1 MKIYLLYF
9 MVMSTLNLN
18 IERPAFG
25 GAFIA
30 RHEGKIVM
38 VHGATAP
45 GERVEAT
52 VDNEKRDYLTAS
64 VSKIIEPHPERID
77 PPCQYFGICG
87 GCTFQHIPY
96 PLQVQIKEE
105 ILRDCFKRLT
115 KTEIELSTPLISE
128 DPWNYRLRMQ
138 FKVSPE
144 GIGQHKK
151 GTNEIVNI
159 DKCLIMHED
168 INEFI
173 KNSRDILKGT
183 RLKELHITSGDQ
195 LIAQVITR
203 QKALLPPQNNT
214 FASALLEHG
223 ISGVI
228 IRRGELEP
236 DRYGTPYV
244 TLDLLGL
251 QYTVSPPSFLQV
263 NWKLNQKVAALIK
276 DHLQP
281 LKGQKILDLYAGAGN
296 FSLPLA
302 DSADV
307 TAVEGSGYAAEDGL
321 RNVELNGINNVT
333 FVRSSAE
340 KFTSDE
346 HFNVV
351 ILDPPRPGLSR
362 KAMKNL
368 LRIHPERIVYV
379 SCNPATLARD
389 LRNLSEWYRLDSIR
403 MIDFFPQTFHI
414 ESLAYLSLK

>member
-1 MKIYLLYF
+1 
-9 MVMSTLNLN
+9 
-18 IERPAFG
+18 
-25 GAFIA
+25 
-30 RHEGKIVM
+30 
-38 VHGATAP
+38 
-45 GERVEAT
+45 
-52 VDNEKRDYLTAS
+52 
-64 VSKIIEPHPERID
+64 
-77 PPCQYFGICG
+77 
-87 GCTFQHIPY
+87 
-96 PLQVQIKEE
+96 
-105 ILRDCFKRLT
+105 
-115 KTEIELSTPLISE
+115 
-128 DPWNYRLRMQ
+128 MQ

-151 GTNEIVNI
+151 GTNEIINI
-159 DKCLIMHED
+159 DRCLIMHED

-173 KNSRDILKGT
+173 GKSRDILKGT
-183 RLKELHITSGDQ
+183 RLKELHLTAGDR
-195 LIAQVITR
+195 LTALVITR
-203 QKALLPPQNNT
+203 QKALPPPQNNT
-214 FASALLEHG
+214 FASALIERG
-223 ISGVI
+223 ISGVV
-228 IRRGELEP
+228 IRRGELTP
-236 DRYGTPYV
+236 DKYGTPYV
-244 TLDLLGL
+244 ILDLLGL

-281 LKGQKILDLYAGAGN
+281 LKGQKILDLFAGAGN

-321 RNVELNGINNVT
+321 RNVELNGMNNVT
-333 FVRSSAE
+333 FIRSSAE

>member
-1 MKIYLLYF
+1 MKTDLLYF
-9 MVMSTLNLN
+9 MPMSTLTLK

-30 RHEGKIVM
+30 RHDGKIVM
-38 VHGATAP
+38 VQGPTAP

-52 VDNEKRDYLTAS
+52 LEHEKRDYLTAT

-77 PPCQYFGICG
+77 PPCPYFGICG

-105 ILRDCFKRLT
+105 ILRDCFRRLT
-115 KTEIELSTPLISE
+115 KTEISLSAPLISD

-151 GTNEIVNI
+151 GTNEIINI
-159 DKCLIMHED
+159 DRCLIMHED
-168 INEFI
+168 INEFLG
-173 KNSRDILKGT
+173 KSRDILKGT
-183 RLKELHITSGDQ
+183 RLKELHITAGDS
-195 LIAQVITR
+195 LTALVITR
-203 QKALLPPQNNT
+203 QKALRPPRNNA
-214 FASALLEHG
+214 FASALIEQG

-228 IRRGELEP
+228 IKRGELAP
-236 DRYGTPYV
+236 DTYGTPYV

-251 QYTVSPPSFLQV
+251 HYTVSPPSFLQV

-281 LKGQKILDLYAGAGN
+281 LKGKKILDLYAGAGN

-302 DSADV
+302 DSAQV
-307 TAVEGSGYAAEDGL
+307 TAVEGSPHAAEDGA
-321 RNVELNGINNVT
+321 RNIELNRIENLN

-340 KFTSDE
+340 TFKSSEGFDI
-346 HFNVV
+346 V
-351 ILDPPRPGLSR
+351 IIDPPRPGLSR

-368 LRIHPERIVYV
+368 QRIQPERIVYV
-379 SCNPATLARD
+379 SCNPATMARD
-389 LRNLSEWYRLDSIR
+389 LRNLSDLYQLDSIR

-414 ESLAYLSLK
+414 ESLAFLSLR